1 MGNAFVAIAD
11 DASSVYYNPAGLA
24 FVERPKVMASHSM
37 LYSGLDDG
45 SNLGL
50 TNLVIAAPIWGGRLG
65 TAGFLWSQFSLSGV
79 YTESALQ
86 ASYGFRLPKNTPFEK
101 FAAGASVKYLTHS
114 FSRLDESYNA
124 MDGIYATGE
133 GDPVLMGKNSKSAID
148 IDAGLVYNLTKRYT
162 IGAAVMNIRQAD
174 VGFASAD
181 PVPMKMRLGGSY
193 KSLWM
198 IMTAEAR
205 MQKGPAGKLDKDFI
219 FAAEKVFPSLD
230 RGDVGIRAS
239 LGAGDR
245 DFRQV
250 TAGLSYKINKIQFDY
265 GFSIPLGTVRGT
277 VGNHRLA
284 LAYHFGSLT
293 SDEQHAAQ
301 LLGEYKQLRESPDYS
316 GLRNTMNLN
325 DPRLKDVKALV
336 NQEKYYAANRTLM
349 DKANDLLPN
358 ASVINLVKRMGLV
371 AAFYPSIPKD
381 AAQRTPGEQM
391 LSAGIQHFLR
401 GYDAKAV
408 RLLAFSQGES
418 PRDTALSNFLDKVEE
433 TSRIKADRVPPGFNR
448 GYVEYKLQE
457 SDALYAAKKYDDAL
471 IKLQEILEFDPGN
484 ILVLKKTGSCNYL
497 LGNYAQA
504 RKNWETAV
512 KKETDPAEKEK
523 LTKMVS
529 EAGKKAPGQ
538 GAWEPEGMET
548 GNLRGGEALAAPAA
562 AAEKPATG
570 SGNAREIEKLYRTG
584 ADYYTKGDYGKAAD
598 NFRKILTLDPEN
610 SQAKKALERIIRLS
624 R

>member
-11 DASSVYYNPAGLA
+11 DASSAYYNPAGLA
-24 FVERPKVMASHSM
+24 FVERPKATASHSM

-65 TAGFLWSQFSLSGV
+65 TAGFLWNQFSLSGV
-79 YTESALQ
+79 YAERTIQ
-86 ASYGFRLPKNTPFEK
+86 AAYGFRLPKNTIFEK
-101 FAAGASVKYLTHS
+101 FAVGASVKYLSHS

-124 MDGIYATGE
+124 MNDLIANAGP
-133 GDPVLMGKNSKSAID
+133 DPVLMGKNSRSVID
-148 IDAGLVYNLTKRYT
+148 ADAGLIFQLTKKYA
-162 IGAAVMNIRQAD
+162 IGAAVLNLRQAD

-181 PVPMKMRLGGSY
+181 QVPMKTRVGGSY

-205 MQKGPAGKLDKDFI
+205 MQKGPDGKLDKDFI

-250 TAGLSYKINKIQFDY
+250 TAGLSYKINRIQFDY
-265 GFSIPLGTVRGT
+265 GFSIPLGTVRST

-293 SDEQHAAQ
+293 SGEQYAAQ
-301 LLGEYKQLRESPDYS
+301 LLDEYKQLRESPDYS
-316 GLRNTMNLN
+316 DSRNTLSLN
-325 DPRLKDVKALV
+325 DPRLKEVKALV
-336 NQEKYYAANRTLM
+336 NQEDFYAANRTLM

-358 ASVINLVKRMGLV
+358 ASVINLAKRLGLT
-371 AAFYPSIPKD
+371 AAFYPSRPKE
-381 AAQRTPGEQM
+381 ARRTPADEM
-391 LSAGIQHFLR
+391 LSAGIQNYLR
-401 GYDAKAV
+401 GYDAKAIK
-408 RLLAFSQGES
+408 LLTYAQAENQ
-418 PRDTALSNFLDKVEE
+418 RDTALSNFLDKVEE
-433 TSRIKADRVPPGFNR
+433 TTHLKADRVPASFNR
-448 GYVEYKLQE
+448 GYVEYQFQE
-457 SDALYAAKKYDDAL
+457 SDALYAAKKYNDAL
-471 IKLQEILEFDPGN
+471 AKLQDILDFDPEN
-484 ILVLKKTGSCNYL
+484 ILAIKKMGSCNYL
-497 LGNYAQA
+497 LGNYALA
-504 RKNWETAV
+504 RRNWENAV

-523 LTKMVS
+523 LLKMVS
-529 EAGKKAPGQ
+529 DAGKKAPGQ
-538 GAWEPEGMET
+538 ESWEPPGAET
-548 GNLRGGEALAAPAA
+548 PAAPPGAGTPAA
-562 AAEKPATG
+562 AAKKTTG
-570 SGNAREIEKLYRTG
+570 GAGNAREIEKLYQIG

-624 R
+624 Q